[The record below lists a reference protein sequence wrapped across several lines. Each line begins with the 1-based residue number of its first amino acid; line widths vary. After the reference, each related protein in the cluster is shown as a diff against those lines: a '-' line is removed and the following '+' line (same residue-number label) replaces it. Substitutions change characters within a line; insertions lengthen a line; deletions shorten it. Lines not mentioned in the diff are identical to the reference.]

1 MTLLNNK
8 IRRHTQTT
16 LPLLQKKNKKN
27 ERKNGYNVFATA
39 ICLLRDIF
47 LEEVYYVNVEID
59 WFKG

>member
-8 IRRHTQTT
+8 IRRRTQTT
-16 LPLLQKKNKKN
+16 LPFLQKK
-27 ERKNGYNVFATA
+27 EIKNGYNVFATA
-39 ICLLRDIF
+39 ICLLSDIF